1 MVGNGFSADGQ
12 NASELLAAAYRRTRQ
27 PAVDAM
33 QASQSKLTQRQMFFN
48 SLRTKLETLQSTAS
62 SFTDSGSSSK
72 FSTRKATVSDATV
85 ASASVTADAVSGS
98 STLKVSRLASNDTLV
113 TDSGLLAK
121 KFNDNFLLGTTPPA
135 TGTQSFTI
143 GGRSYSIAYD
153 SVSDT
158 NETVMTKIAA
168 AINADSAATVSANFM
183 KDTSTT
189 GRMSFVSKS
198 TGEAGAVTFDASSD
212 MLKGLGLGSVTQQ
225 TSAAYA
231 AATGIY
237 LQRNDFTTLPTG
249 VYSFKINGVAASVT
263 VGIFQRNSSL
273 QDEVVSAIQNASIPA
288 ISSSIQVDG
297 PNSRLLVNNVLPG
310 GSLSIT
316 DTNGLLSYLG
326 IPTQEQ
332 TAERTKSTSSKA
344 GYASGSESSLNSM
357 ATVNGVSVSRS
368 TNTLTDVLPG
378 MTINLL
384 KAQGASDSAVSL
396 TVAKD
401 TDAITAS
408 LQPMVDGFNDALRYI
423 QGNLR
428 TAAGNDSSVRS
439 LQSQM
444 RSLSTKMFGGSGDS
458 LKYLT
463 DIGFKIEKDG
473 TLAISDKEKLKSAIQ
488 TDSTLLEKIFS
499 GAEGLASSVQST
511 ISGFVGTE
519 GLAGLRSK
527 TLGTQIAAS
536 TEKINKLKA
545 RIEKEVEQQVKDY
558 RKLQESFYKMQ
569 GQMSKYSS
577 FSYQQ

>member
-1 MVGNGFSADGQ
+1 VA
-12 NASELLAAAYRRTRQ
+12 
-27 PAVDAM
+27 
-33 QASQSKLTQRQMFFN
+33 
-48 SLRTKLETLQSTAS
+48 TA
-62 SFTDSGSSSK
+62 T
-72 FSTRKATVSDATV
+72 A
-85 ASASVTADAVSGS
+85 TADAVSGT
-98 STLKVSRLASNDTLV
+98 STMKVSRLATYDTLV

-121 KFNDNFLLGTTPPA
+121 KFNDNFPLGSTPPA
-135 TGTQSFTI
+135 TGTQSFSI
-143 GGRSYSIAYD
+143 GGRAYSIAYD
-153 SVSDT
+153 SAADT
-158 NETVMTKIAA
+158 NESVMTKIAA
-168 AINADSAATVSANFM
+168 AVNADTAATVSANFM

-189 GRMSFVSKS
+189 GRMSFISKS

-225 TSAAYA
+225 TSSAYA
-231 AATGIY
+231 GTTGIY
-237 LQRNDFTTLPTG
+237 LQQNDFTTLPAG
-249 VYSFKINGVAASVT
+249 DYSFKINGVTVSVP
-263 VGIFQRNSSL
+263 VGNNAKN
-273 QDEVVSAIQNASIPA
+273 EAIQDAVARAISNARIPA
-288 ISSSIQVDG
+288 IASSVQVDG
-297 PNSRLLVNNVLPG
+297 TTSTSRLLINNIQPG
-310 GSLSIT
+310 GSLSIF

-326 IPTQEQ
+326 IPSQEQ
-332 TAERTKSTSSKA
+332 TAERTKSTSAKA
-344 GYASGSESSLNSM
+344 GYAGGSETALNSL
-357 ATVNGVSVSRS
+357 ATINGVTVSRS
-368 TNTLTDVLPG
+368 GNSLTDVLPG

-384 KAQGASDSAVSL
+384 KAQGASDSSVSL

-473 TLAISDKEKLKSAIQ
+473 ALTISDKEKLKSAIQ
-488 TDSTLLEKIFS
+488 TDSTLIEKIFS
-499 GAEGLASSVQST
+499 GAEGLASSMQST

-519 GLAGLRSK
+519 GLAGVRSK

-569 GQMSKYSS
+569 GQMSKYSA
-577 FSYQQ
+577 FSYQ

>member
-1 MVGNGFSADGQ
+1 
-12 NASELLAAAYRRTRQ
+12 
-27 PAVDAM
+27 VDAL
-33 QASQSKLTQRQMFFN
+33 QASQSKLTQRQVFFN
-48 SLRTKLETLQSTAS
+48 TLRSKLEGLQSTAS
-62 SFTDSGSSSK
+62 SFTDAGSSSK
-72 FSTRKATVSDATV
+72 FSIRKATVSDSTV
-85 ASASVTADAVSGS
+85 ATATATADAVSGT
-98 STLKVSRLASNDTLV
+98 STMKVSRLATYDTLV

-121 KFNDNFLLGTTPPA
+121 KFNDNFPLGSTPPA
-135 TGTQSFTI
+135 TGTQSFSI
-143 GGRSYSIAYD
+143 GGRAYSIAYD
-153 SVSDT
+153 SAADT
-158 NETVMTKIAA
+158 NESVMTKIAA
-168 AINADSAATVSANFM
+168 AVNADTAATVSANFM

-189 GRMSFVSKS
+189 GRMSFISRS

-212 MLKGLGLGSVTQQ
+212 ILKGLGLGSVTQQ
-225 TSAAYA
+225 TSSAYA
-231 AATGIY
+231 AASGIY

-249 VYSFKINGVAASVT
+249 VYSFKINGVTASVT
-263 VGIFQRNSSL
+263 VGNNERNSTI
-273 QDEVVSAIQNASIPA
+273 QDAVASAIQNASIPA
-288 ISSSIQVDG
+288 IASSVQVDG
-297 PNSRLLVNNVLPG
+297 PTSRLLINNVLPG
-310 GSLSIT
+310 GSLSIS

-326 IPTQEQ
+326 IPSQEQ
-332 TAERTKSTSSKA
+332 TAERTKSTSAKA
-344 GYASGSESSLNSM
+344 GYAGGSETALNSL
-357 ATVNGVSVSRS
+357 ATINGVTVSRS
-368 TNTLTDVLPG
+368 GNSLTDVLPG

-384 KAQGASDSAVSL
+384 KAQGASDSSVSL

-473 TLAISDKEKLKSAIQ
+473 ALTISDKEKLKSAIQ
-488 TDSTLLEKIFS
+488 TDSTLIEKIFS
-499 GAEGLASSVQST
+499 GAEGLASSMQST

-519 GLAGLRSK
+519 GLAGVRSK

-569 GQMSKYSS
+569 GQMSKYSA
-577 FSYQQ
+577 FSYQ